1 MVEGPMHPM
10 MQPRE
15 PSQSMGF
22 NHPEPPRPE
31 AKRAAPAAGASTREP
46 NRSDPGAE
54 AGGYS
59 AVGGMADLAAAEAG
73 LPASDGDE
81 TLVVTESFWSRARR
95 KPGVLLAAAV
105 LVMMYTLV
113 WLLPVVLKLDPEATD
128 PLASL
133 APPSANHWLGTDELG
148 RDELARLLAGGRIT
162 MTVAGLSALIALGFG
177 TLVGALAG
185 YYRGWV
191 ETVLMRF
198 VDAMMAIPSYFL
210 IVAELA
216 VFGDTPAVVVAVIGL
231 NYWMPV
237 ARLVY
242 AEFLKW
248 REREFVEAEVAL
260 GASPARIIWRHIFPQ
275 TVPSLL
281 ALLSLTV
288 GWAVLAESGLSYLG
302 LGIQPPDASWGNMLK
317 NAQTYMWTQ
326 PLLAVYPG
334 LAILVTV
341 LCFNVLGNGLR
352 DLLDPRDA

>member
-1 MVEGPMHPM
+1 MPA
-10 MQPRE
+10 
-15 PSQSMGF
+15 SM
-22 NHPEPPRPE
+22 PEPAAVTSGAGRPGGPGPGGPGGPAGHVENPE
-31 AKRAAPAAGASTREP
+31 ALLP
-46 NRSDPGAE
+46 DAE
-54 AGGYS
+54 G
-59 AVGGMADLAAAEAG
+59 
-73 LPASDGDE
+73 
-81 TLVVTESFWSRARR
+81 FWSRARR
-95 KPGVLLAAAV
+95 RPGLLVAAGVLLLLYA
-105 LVMMYTLV
+105 LV
-113 WLLPVVLKLDPEATD
+113 WVLPPLLHLDPDATN

-133 APPSANHWLGTDELG
+133 APPGPGHWLGTDELG
-148 RDELARLLAGGRIT
+148 RDMLARMLAGGRIT
-162 MTVAGLSALIALGFG
+162 LTVAALAAAIALSVG

-185 YYRGWV
+185 FYRGGV

-216 VFGDTPAVVVAVIGL
+216 VLGDSPAVVVAVIGL

-248 REREFVEAEVAL
+248 REREFIEAEIAL
-260 GASPARIIWRHIFPQ
+260 GASPARIIWRHLFPQ
-275 TVPSLL
+275 VVPSLL

-334 LAILVTV
+334 AAILVTV

-352 DLLDPRDA
+352 DVLDPRDA

>member
-1 MVEGPMHPM
+1 VPGPGTGHP
-10 MQPRE
+10 PGT
-15 PSQSMGF
+15 P
-22 NHPEPPRPE
+22 
-31 AKRAAPAAGASTREP
+31 
-46 NRSDPGAE
+46 PGAGTPP
-54 AGGYS
+54 AQ
-59 AVGGMADLAAAEAG
+59 AEALQPDAEG
-73 LPASDGDE
+73 
-81 TLVVTESFWSRARR
+81 FWARARR
-95 KPGVLLAAAV
+95 RPALLLAGAVLLALYAV
-105 LVMMYTLV
+105 V
-113 WLLPVVLKLDPEATD
+113 WLGPALLRLDPDATN

-133 APPSANHWLGTDELG
+133 APPGPGHWLGTDELG
-148 RDELARLLAGGRIT
+148 RDMLARMLAGGRIT
-162 MTVAGLSALIALGFG
+162 LTVAGLAAAIALGLG

-185 YYRGWV
+185 FYRGWV

-198 VDAMMAIPSYFL
+198 VDAVMAIPSYFL

-216 VFGDTPAVVVAVIGL
+216 VLGDSPAVVVAVIGL

-248 REREFVEAEVAL
+248 REREFIEAEVAL
-260 GASPARIIWRHIFPQ
+260 GASPARIIWRHLFPQ
-275 TVPSLL
+275 VIPSLL

-326 PLLAVYPG
+326 PMLAVYPG
-334 LAILVTV
+334 AAILLTV

-352 DLLDPRDA
+352 DVLDPRDA